1 MNNFSDKLQSIKN
14 QANNYKKPFKTYD
27 ELLELLKARKLTIS
41 NEAYALLKLKHIGY
55 YRLSA
60 YFLPLQYKKNSDKAN
75 MFLPNISFEDIL
87 ELYYFDTK
95 LRRLIFEAIER
106 IEIYFRTQIAHC
118 HSAEYGAFGYLDKEN
133 LKCSQELFDQLQDS
147 ISKEKDRSRESFIS
161 HFKKKY
167 NSTDLPI
174 WAVVEVISMSTL
186 SKLYASLK
194 TSEQQKIVKPF
205 DKINKDVLYNWF
217 HALTVVR
224 NTCAHHAR
232 LWNKI
237 LGVKFEV
244 PKKHDGFKKIGNSND
259 KVFFAV
265 SVIEFILE
273 SIGEELEFK
282 MQIKTLL
289 KEYPSIDLKAMGFV
303 DDWEDLAI
311 WSEYE

>member
-1 MNNFSDKLQSIKN
+1 MNDFSDKLQSIKN
-14 QANNYKKPFKTYD
+14 QANHYTKPFKTYD
-27 ELLELLKARKLTIS
+27 ELLELLKSRGLNIS
-41 NEAYALLKLKHIGY
+41 NNAYALLKLQHIGY

-60 YFLPLQYKKNSDKAN
+60 YFLPLQHKKDSNQKN
-75 MFLPNISFEDIL
+75 MFLPDINFEDIL

-133 LKCSQELFDQLQDS
+133 LKCSQEFFDQLQDA
-147 ISKEKDRSRESFIS
+147 ISKEKDRSRESFIN

-194 TSEQQKIVKPF
+194 TQQQQQIVKPF
-205 DKINKDVLYNWF
+205 AKINKDVLYNWF

-232 LWNKI
+232 LWNKT

-244 PKKHDGFKKIGNSND
+244 PKKHEGFKKIGSSND
-259 KVFFAV
+259 KLFFAL

-282 MQIKTLL
+282 EQIKTLL

-303 DDWEDLAI
+303 DDWENLAI

>member
-1 MNNFSDKLQSIKN
+1 MNDFSDKLQSIKN
-14 QANNYKKPFKTYD
+14 QANNYAKPFKSYD
-27 ELLELLKARKLTIS
+27 ELLEILNSRGLNIPS
-41 NEAYALLKLKHIGY
+41 NAYALLKLQHIGY

-60 YFLPLQYKKNSDKAN
+60 YFLPLQHKKDSNQKN
-75 MFLPNISFEDIL
+75 MFLPDVSFEDIL

-106 IEIYFRTQIAHC
+106 IEIYFRAQIAHY
-118 HSAEYGAFGYLDKEN
+118 HSAEYEAFGYLEKEN
-133 LKCSQELFDQLQDS
+133 LKCSQGFFDQLQNS
-147 ISKEKDRSRESFIS
+147 IGKEKVRSRENFIN
-161 HFKKKY
+161 HFKRKY
-167 NSTDLPI
+167 NSIDLPI

-194 TSEQQKIVKPF
+194 TSEQQKIVKSF
-205 DKINKDVLYNWF
+205 EKINKDVLYNWF

-232 LWNKI
+232 LWNKT

-244 PKKHDGFKKIGNSND
+244 PKKHEGFKKIGSSND
-259 KVFFAV
+259 KLFFAL
-265 SVIEFILE
+265 SVIGFILE
-273 SIGEELEFK
+273 NIGEELEFK
-282 MQIKTLL
+282 EQIKKLL

-303 DDWEDLAI
+303 DDWEYLAL

>member
-1 MNNFSDKLQSIKN
+1 MNDFSDKLQSIKN
-14 QANNYKKPFKTYD
+14 QENHYTKPFKSYD
-27 ELLELLKARKLTIS
+27 ELLELLQSRGLNIS
-41 NEAYALLKLKHIGY
+41 NNAYALLKLQHIGY

-60 YFLPLQYKKNSDKAN
+60 YFLPLQHKKDSNQKN
-75 MFLPNISFEDIL
+75 MFLPDVTFEDIL

-133 LKCSQELFDQLQDS
+133 LKCSQEFFDQLQDA
-147 ISKEKDRSRESFIS
+147 ISKEKNRSRESFVN

-194 TSEQQKIVKPF
+194 TRQQQQIVKPF
-205 DKINKDVLYNWF
+205 AKINKDVLYNWF

-224 NTCAHHAR
+224 NTCAHHTR
-232 LWNKI
+232 LWNKT

-244 PKKHDGFKKIGNSND
+244 PKKHEIFKKIGSSND
-259 KVFFAV
+259 RVFFAL
-265 SVIEFILE
+265 SVIAFILE

-282 MQIKTLL
+282 EQIKTLL

-303 DDWEDLAI
+303 DDWENLAI